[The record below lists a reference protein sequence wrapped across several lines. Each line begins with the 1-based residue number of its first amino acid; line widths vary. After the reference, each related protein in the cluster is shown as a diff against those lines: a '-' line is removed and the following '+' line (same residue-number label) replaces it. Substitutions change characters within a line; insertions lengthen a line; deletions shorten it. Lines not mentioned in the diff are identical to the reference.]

1 MEDDAVAGKPGS
13 PAHPFGSRLLGP
25 AEEST
30 QTLRVRVQVLVTIA
44 LVSANVIGA
53 AIVAVL
59 STLII
64 PTPPLTARTL
74 TALEVAVPGYVVAGL
89 VVGCWW
95 GTRRAL
101 ATLRWALE
109 RREPTE
115 TESTAALRVPLHL
128 TLVQAGLWGIAI
140 PVFAVLLGLVQ
151 PALLLTVPATIAATG
166 VVVCANAYLLGQFA
180 LRPVAAR
187 ALSDER
193 PDRLLGAGVHVRMLL
208 FWCLGTGVPVVGSI
222 MIALLE
228 LVHGG
233 MTPTRLAVTMVVL
246 GGLVLTFGLLVTVLT
261 ARAIVAPIHSV
272 RTALTRVRGG
282 DLAVEIP
289 VYDGSE
295 LGLLQAG
302 FNRMVRGLREREHI
316 RDLFGRHVGEDVA
329 EAALQANVELGG
341 EMREVSV
348 LFVDLVGS
356 TALAAR
362 RPPTEVVAL
371 LNRFFTVVV
380 EEVDDRH
387 GLVNKFVGDA
397 VLAIFGAPVAME
409 DHATSALAVA
419 RAISQRLAHEVPEVT
434 AGIGVTTGTVVAGN
448 VGDRR
453 RFEYTVIGDPV
464 NEAARLTELAKNEP
478 TGLVASHRTVTLA
491 TPEEAR
497 RWKASKTVTLRGRSE
512 PTTLAVPR
520 GR

>member
-1 MEDDAVAGKPGS
+1 MEDSVEP

-25 AEEST
+25 ADEPT
-30 QTLRVRVQVLVTIA
+30 QTLRVRVQVLLTIA

-53 AIVAVL
+53 AIVVVL
-59 STLII
+59 STLVI

-74 TALEVAVPGYVVAGL
+74 TALRVAVPGYVVAGL
-89 VVGCWW
+89 VAGGWW

-101 ATLRWALE
+101 ATLRWALD
-109 RREPTE
+109 RRPPTDA
-115 TESTAALRVPLHL
+115 ESTAALRVPLHL
-128 TLVQAGLWGIAI
+128 TLAQAWLWGIAVL
-140 PVFAVLLGLVQ
+140 VFTVLVGLVQ
-151 PALLLTVPATIAATG
+151 PALLLTVPGTIAATG
-166 VVVCANAYLLGQFA
+166 VVVCANAYLLGQFV
-180 LRPVAAR
+180 LRPIAAR
-187 ALSDER
+187 ALSGER

-208 FWCLGTGVPVVGSI
+208 FWCLGTGVPVAGSI
-222 MIALLE
+222 MIALLA
-228 LVHGG
+228 LLHGG
-233 MTPTRLAVTMVVL
+233 VTPTRLAVTMIVL

-272 RTALTRVRGG
+272 RTALGRVHGG
-282 DLAVEIP
+282 DLSVEVP

-329 EAALQANVELGG
+329 EAAVRADAGLGG
-341 EMREVSV
+341 EVREVSV

-356 TALAAR
+356 TELAAR
-362 RPPTEVVAL
+362 LPPTQVVAL

-380 EEVDDRH
+380 EEVGARR

-397 VLAIFGAPVAME
+397 VLAIFGAPTALE
-409 DHATSALAVA
+409 DHATGALAAA
-419 RAISQRLAHEVPEVT
+419 RAISVRLAHEVPGAA
-434 AGIGVTTGTVVAGN
+434 AGIGVATGTVVAGN

-464 NEAARLTELAKNEP
+464 NEAARLTELAKKEP
-478 TGLVASHRTVTLA
+478 AGLIAAHRTVGLA
-491 TPEEAR
+491 SAGEAR
-497 RWKASKTVTLRGRSE
+497 RWKAAGSVTLRGRSE
-512 PTTLAVPR
+512 ATTLAVPQD
-520 GR
+520 G